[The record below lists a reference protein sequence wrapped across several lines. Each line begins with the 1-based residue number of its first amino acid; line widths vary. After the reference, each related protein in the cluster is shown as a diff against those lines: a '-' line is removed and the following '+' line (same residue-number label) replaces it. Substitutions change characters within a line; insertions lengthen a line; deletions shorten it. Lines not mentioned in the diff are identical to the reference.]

1 MNEKTELEALEMV
14 RRIRDELTEELK
26 GKSRSEI
33 IDFYVNAGE
42 LARQGT
48 KHRRQRQSQQ
58 SSSSCQT

>member
-1 MNEKTELEALEMV
+1 VNEKTEIEALKMV

-42 LARQGT
+42 LARQET
-48 KHRRQRQSQQ
+48 KRHRERQLHTE
-58 SSSSCQT
+58 SSR

>member
-1 MNEKTELEALEMV
+1 VNEKTEIEALEMV

-42 LARQGT
+42 LARQET
-48 KHRRQRQSQQ
+48 KRHRERQLQTE
-58 SSSSCQT
+58 SSR

>member
-1 MNEKTELEALEMV
+1 MSEKTEIEALEMV

-42 LARQGT
+42 LARQET
-48 KHRRQRQSQQ
+48 KRHRERQLQTE
-58 SSSSCQT
+58 SSR

>member
-1 MNEKTELEALEMV
+1 MNEKTEIEALEMV

-42 LARQGT
+42 LARQET
-48 KHRRQRQSQQ
+48 KRHRERQLQTE
-58 SSSSCQT
+58 SSR